1 MATDDYDEK
10 YTEPELRR
18 KLKEEIQASDKGG
31 KKGQWSARKSQLLV
45 HEYEKHGGGYRG
57 EKDEAAH
64 SLEEWTDQNWQTQ
77 GGDTRARQDDG
88 STKRYLPEK
97 AWDLLSD
104 EEKHEAERKKEQGS
118 KKGEQYVENTL
129 AAKEARRQTTKD
141 SGRGATKQELYE
153 KAQKLGVKGRS
164 AMSRKDLERAVTR
177 AES

>member
-1 MATDDYDEK
+1 VATDDYDEK

-18 KLKEEIQASDKGG
+18 KLKAEIQASNKGG

-45 HEYEKHGGGYRG
+45 HEYEKHGGGYKG

-64 SLEEWTDQNWQTQ
+64 SLEAWTDQNWQTQ
-77 GGDTRARQDDG
+77 EGDAKARQDDG

-104 EEKHEAERKKEQGS
+104 EEKKEAERKKRQGS

-129 AAKEARRQTTKD
+129 AAKEARRQTTKG
-141 SGRGATKQELYE
+141 SGQSATKQELYA

-164 AMSRKDLERAVTR
+164 AMSKKDLERAVTH

>member
-1 MATDDYDEK
+1 MATDDYNEK
-10 YTEPELRR
+10 YTKPDLRR

-45 HEYEKHGGGYRG
+45 HEYEKHGGGYKG

-64 SLEEWTDQNWQTQ
+64 RLEGWTDQNWQTQ
-77 GGDTRARQDDG
+77 EGDARERQDDG

-104 EEKHEAERKKEQGS
+104 GEKKEAERKKRQGS

-129 AAKEARRQTTKD
+129 AAKGARRRTTQD
-141 SGRGATKQELYE
+141 SGQGATKRELYE
-153 KAQKLGVKGRS
+153 RAQKLGIRGRS
-164 AMSRKDLERAVTR
+164 AMSKEDLERALAR

>member
-31 KKGQWSARKSQLLV
+31 KKGQLSARKSQLLV
-45 HEYEKHGGGYRG
+45 HEYEKHGGGYKG
-57 EKDEAAH
+57 KKDDATK
-64 SLEEWTDQNWQTQ
+64 SLEVWTDENWQTQ
-77 GGDTRARQDDG
+77 EGDSRARQDDG

-104 EEKHEAERKKEQGS
+104 EEKRKAEREKEQGS
-118 KKGEQYVENTL
+118 KKGEQYVENTR
-129 AAKEARRQTTKD
+129 AAKEARRKTTKD
-141 SGRGATKQELYE
+141 SEQGATKQELYA

-164 AMSRKDLERAVTR
+164 AMSKKDLERAVTR

>member
-1 MATDDYDEK
+1 MATDDYNEK

-18 KLKEEIQASDKGG
+18 QLKGEIQASDKGG
-31 KKGQWSARKSQLLV
+31 KSGQWSARKSQLLV
-45 HEYEKHGGGYRG
+45 HEYEKHGGGYKG

-64 SLEEWTDQNWQTQ
+64 SLEAWTDQNWQTQ
-77 GGDTRARQDDG
+77 EGDTKARQDDG

-104 EEKHEAERKKEQGS
+104 EEKQEAERKKRQGS

-129 AAKEARRQTTKD
+129 AAREARRKTTKD
-141 SGRGATKQELYE
+141 GGRSATKHELYE
-153 KAQKLGVKGRS
+153 HAQKLGVKGRS
-164 AMSRKDLERAVTR
+164 SMSKEDLERAVAR

>member
-18 KLKEEIQASDKGG
+18 KLKEETQASDKGG

-45 HEYEKHGGGYRG
+45 HEYEKHSGGYKG
-57 EKDEAAH
+57 EKDDAAK
-64 SLEEWTDQNWQTQ
+64 SLEAWTDQNWQTEE
-77 GGDTRARQDDG
+77 GDPKARQDDG
-88 STKRYLPEK
+88 STKCYLPEK

-104 EEKHEAERKKEQGS
+104 EEKKEAERKKRQGS

-129 AAKEARRQTTKD
+129 AAKEGRRRTTN
-141 SGRGATKQELYE
+141 GGEQGATKQELYE

-164 AMSRKDLERAVTR
+164 AMSKEDLERAVAR